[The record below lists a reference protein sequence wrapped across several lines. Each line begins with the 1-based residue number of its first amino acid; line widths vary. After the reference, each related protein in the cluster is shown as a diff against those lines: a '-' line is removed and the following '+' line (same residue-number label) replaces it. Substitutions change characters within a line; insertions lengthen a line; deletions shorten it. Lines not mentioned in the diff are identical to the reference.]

1 MKIKKE
7 DMLLYIVTDRTWLGD
22 HTLADQVEKT
32 LQSGATFLQLREKDL
47 SYDEFVELAYQI
59 KTIANR
65 YHVPFVINDNIDVA
79 QAVGADGV
87 HIGQTDEDI
96 LKVRDQLGP
105 EKIIGLSAH
114 TTEEAI
120 LAEQLGADYIGVGA
134 IFPTNTKL
142 DANAV
147 SYSTLQDICK
157 SVTIPVVAIGGISKE
172 NISKLSGSGVDGVAV
187 ISAVFAQ
194 PDISYATKDL
204 LERSRQMV

>member
-1 MKIKKE
+1 LKIKKE